1 MKSIDCLKLYKG
13 VINKLQSNILLDEH
27 SKIGTGNVTSTDMN
41 VDYVSVGIAALSQK
55 DVISDYEFMAGLIS
69 IYHENRH
76 VEQVHLV
83 NESKQGYLEPLKYS
97 YYASMCHPGYNS
109 FDENKFNYFHCPR
122 EIEAELYGMFGA
134 YQTCCG
140 LYGRDRADE
149 LLINYTNEKVANG
162 VAFVNRK
169 FNFRYSNVDDIFD
182 DMSDA
187 YGESIYGKREY
198 IPSKD
203 ENNLANWCFHKN
215 PGLFAAFNKADEGW
229 QMDKMLASLYLNQN
243 SNQYLRDYLP
253 GLSCIDWD
261 INNTFKT
268 KSVTEKIASKMDVRR
283 RRSEAAEDVLQR
295 VVSHDYFANDDMEYD

>member
-1 MKSIDCLKLYKG
+1 MNIVEAKRIYKN
-13 VINKLQSNILLDEH
+13 VNDQL
-27 SKIGTGNVTSTDMN
+27 GNVVTFN
-41 VDYVSVGIAALSQK
+41 ENVGIGFGDTISMDSTLS
-55 DVISDYEFMAGLIS
+55 DVFVGVGVESNDVSDYDFMAGLVS

-76 VEQVHLV
+76 VEQLQLIH
-83 NESKQGYLEPLKYS
+83 NCSDMYLEPLKYS
-97 YYASMCHPGYNS
+97 YYASICNPAYNS
-109 FDENKFNYFHCPR
+109 FTENKFNYFHCPR

-140 LYGRDRADE
+140 LYGQHRADE

-162 VAFVNRK
+162 VAFVNK
-169 FNFRYSNVDDIFD
+169 KSSFRYLNVDDIFD
-182 DMSDA
+182 DMSA
-187 YGESIYGKREY
+187 VYGESIYGKREY

-203 ENNLANWCFHKN
+203 ENNLANWCFDRN
-215 PGLFAAFNKADEGW
+215 PGLFAIFNKADEGW

-261 INNTFKT
+261 INDVFKT
-268 KSVTEKIASKMDVRR
+268 KSISERIASKIDVRR

-295 VVSHDYFANDDMEYD
+295 VVLHDYFANNDIEYD

>member
-1 MKSIDCLKLYKG
+1 
-13 VINKLQSNILLDEH
+13 
-27 SKIGTGNVTSTDMN
+27 
-41 VDYVSVGIAALSQK
+41 
-55 DVISDYEFMAGLIS
+55 
-69 IYHENRH
+69 
-76 VEQVHLV
+76 
-83 NESKQGYLEPLKYS
+83 
-97 YYASMCHPGYNS
+97 MCNPDYNS
-109 FDENKFNYFHCPR
+109 FTENEFNYFHCPR

-140 LYGRDRADE
+140 LYGKNRADE

-169 FNFRYSNVDDIFD
+169 SNFKYSNVDDIFD

-203 ENNLANWCFHKN
+203 ENNLANWCFDRN

-268 KSVTEKIASKMDVRR
+268 KSVIEKIASKMDVRR

>member
-1 MKSIDCLKLYKG
+1 MIKSDFAYKVYENTIDVNNFIIDLMPSVTLGDGTTRSDNGQLLFSQVGVDKLY
-13 VINKLQSNILLDEH
+13 SSE
-27 SKIGTGNVTSTDMN
+27 
-41 VDYVSVGIAALSQK
+41 Y
-55 DVISDYEFMAGLIS
+55 ISDYDFTAGLVA

-76 VEQVHLV
+76 VEQLRDIH
-83 NESKQGYLEPLKYS
+83 ESTEEYTKPLKYS
-97 YYASMCHPGYNS
+97 YYATMCCPEYNNLAYN
-109 FDENKFNYFHCPR
+109 EFNYFHCPR

-134 YQTCCG
+134 YQTCYG

-169 FNFRYSNVDDIFD
+169 SNFRYSNVDDIFD

-215 PGLFAAFNKADEGW
+215 PGLFVVFNKADEGW
-229 QMDKMLASLYLNQN
+229 QMDRMLASLY
-243 SNQYLRDYLP
+243 
-253 GLSCIDWD
+253 
-261 INNTFKT
+261 
-268 KSVTEKIASKMDVRR
+268 
-283 RRSEAAEDVLQR
+283 
-295 VVSHDYFANDDMEYD
+295 

>member
-1 MKSIDCLKLYKG
+1 
-13 VINKLQSNILLDEH
+13 
-27 SKIGTGNVTSTDMN
+27 
-41 VDYVSVGIAALSQK
+41 
-55 DVISDYEFMAGLIS
+55 
-69 IYHENRH
+69 
-76 VEQVHLV
+76 
-83 NESKQGYLEPLKYS
+83 
-97 YYASMCHPGYNS
+97 MCNPDYNS
-109 FDENKFNYFHCPR
+109 FTENKFNYFHCPR

-140 LYGRDRADE
+140 LYGQDRADE

-169 FNFRYSNVDDIFD
+169 SNFRYSNVDNIFD
-182 DMSDA
+182 DMSNV

-215 PGLFAAFNKADEGW
+215 PGLFAIFNKEDEGW

-253 GLSCIDWD
+253 GLSCIDWN
-261 INNTFKT
+261 INKVFKA